1 MVESLF
7 REGEKMEHS
16 YLAPSNIVQFRREGN
31 TAKPEFNE
39 PFTATKATTFEGVAM
54 IRRERAR
61 EFAKLGNGSA
71 SKVELSHADTI
82 EGTLNFVK
90 RSHARET
97 MTAAEIRESMQDMA
111 SYASRQQTTEDLE
124 ADSPDAAER
133 TNKQQADVKDQLMKA
148 CEKVALS
155 HHFFALQDE
164 GRLERKAE
172 FEKAESDA
180 RSKEQEWMQRH
191 T

>member
-1 MVESLF
+1 MVNALF
-7 REGEKMEHS
+7 RKTMENS
-16 YLAPSNIVQFRREGN
+16 DFAPSEIVQSQGEGD
-31 TAKPEFNE
+31 TARPIFIE
-39 PFTATKATTFEGVAM
+39 PFTAMKATTIEGIAM

-61 EFAKLGNGSA
+61 EFAKLGNDSA

-82 EGTLNFVK
+82 EGTMNFVK
-90 RSHARET
+90 RSHVQET
-97 MTAAEIRESMQDMA
+97 MTAAEIRKSMQDMA
-111 SYASRQQTTEDLE
+111 GYASRQQTNEDLE

-133 TNKQQADVKDQLMKA
+133 TNKQQADVKDQLIQV

-164 GRLERKAE
+164 GRLERRAG
-172 FEKAESDA
+172 FENAESDA
-180 RSKEQEWMQRH
+180 RLKEQEWMQRH